1 MQVNGTI
8 PLPPIGCVSGRRFA
22 VIDQAESIIR
32 RIAEITAAAIIVI
45 ETVLLA
51 AGVVWRY
58 WLRSPIIW
66 VDELASGLLLWLGLV
81 GSIVAYLGFSHMR
94 MGALV
99 DRAQS
104 RWAER
109 VESFSLAVGVALLS
123 VLIKPAVEM
132 CIDEAVVTTPTL
144 GISGAWRALAVPIGL
159 GTMLVVGV
167 LRILR
172 APKPVDIALAF
183 ALLAG
188 LCAALYLAAPVLA
201 AMGNYR
207 LIVFFVI
214 LVGGAVLLGIP
225 IAFAFGVG
233 TCAYIMLSGRTPLT
247 VLIGRIDEGIS
258 HSILLAVPLFVLL
271 GYLME
276 LTGMARQMVAVL
288 SDLVGHLRGGLHYV
302 LIGAMY
308 LVSGISGSKAADIA
322 AVAPALLPE
331 MKRRGEDEAEL
342 TALLAATGAQ
352 TETIPPSLVLIT
364 VGSVSSVSISA
375 LFTGGL
381 LPAAVLGSGLCLV
394 VAWQSRQ
401 RTRADVVRAD
411 VSQILR
417 TTLLAL
423 PALFLPILIRAA
435 VVEGVATATEVSTV
449 GIFYCLL
456 YGLVV
461 HYAFGRQVEWH
472 RCWPALV
479 GTASLSGAILLILGM
494 ATAMA
499 WALTQSG
506 FSAALTSSMIALPGG
521 AAAFIAV
528 SILLF
533 IVLGS
538 ILEGIPA
545 IVLLGPLFFP
555 IARTLGIHEVHY
567 TMVVVVAMGLG
578 LFAPP
583 FGIGYYVACAISGVD
598 PSRPI
603 RPLLPYLAVLLVGLC
618 VIAAIPW
625 LSIGFL

>member
-1 MQVNGTI
+1 MQVDERMS
-8 PLPPIGCVSGRRFA
+8 LPSSGCDPGWRFA
-22 VIDQAESIIR
+22 FIVRVESILR
-32 RIAEITAAAIIVI
+32 TTAEIAAASIIVI

-51 AGVVWRY
+51 VGIVYRY
-58 WLRSPIIW
+58 FLRSPIIW
-66 VDELASGLLLWLGLV
+66 VDELASVLLLWLGLV
-81 GSIVAYLGFSHMR
+81 GSVVAYLGFSHMR
-94 MGALV
+94 MGVLV
-99 DRAQS
+99 DRARS

-109 VESFSLAVGVALLS
+109 AEALSLTVGVGLLAM
-123 VLIKPAVEM
+123 LIGPAVEM
-132 CIDEAVVTTPTL
+132 VIDEAIVTTPTL
-144 GISGAWRALAVPIGL
+144 GISGAWRALAVPVGFSL
-159 GTMLVVGV
+159 MLVVGV

-172 APKPVDIALAF
+172 APKPQDIAVAF
-183 ALLAG
+183 AVLAA
-188 LCAALYLAAPVLA
+188 LCALLYLAGPLLS

-207 LIVFFVI
+207 LVLYFVI

-225 IAFAFGVG
+225 IAFAFGLG
-233 TCAYIMLSGRTPLT
+233 TCAYLLASTRTPLT
-247 VLIGRIDEGIS
+247 VVIGRIDEGIS
-258 HSILLAVPLFVLL
+258 HNILLAVPLFVLL

-276 LTGMARQMVAVL
+276 ITGMARQMVAVL
-288 SDLVGHLRGGLHYV
+288 SDLVGHLRGGLHYA

-331 MKRRGEDEAEL
+331 MKKRGEDEAEL

-352 TETIPPSLVLIT
+352 TETVPPSLVLIT
-364 VGSVSSVSISA
+364 VGSVSSVSIA
-375 LFTGGL
+375 QLFTGGL
-381 LPAAVLGSGLCLV
+381 LPAAVLGVGLCLV
-394 VAWQSRQ
+394 VAWQSR
-401 RTRADVVRAD
+401 RRFPADVVRAD
-411 VSQILR
+411 VRQIVR
-417 TTLLAL
+417 SVLLAL
-423 PALFLPILIRAA
+423 PALFLPFLIRAA

-449 GIFYCLL
+449 GILYCLL
-456 YGLVV
+456 YGLVM
-461 HYAFGRQVEWH
+461 HYAFGWKVEWH

-499 WALTQSG
+499 WVLTQSG
-506 FSAALTSSMIALPGG
+506 FSAALTSSMVGLPGG
-521 AAAFIAV
+521 AAAFMAV

-583 FGIGYYVACAISGVD
+583 FGIGYYVACAISRVD
-598 PSRPI
+598 PSRPV
-603 RPLLPYLAVLLVGLC
+603 RPLLPYLAVLFVGLC
-618 VIAAIPW
+618 VIATVPW